1 MLTGLFWMT
10 AIFGVGVTVVDLLGL
25 IGGGSE
31 DAGAGADDSG
41 GDDPGGGAHDG
52 GGGAPVLSFLRWL
65 RTLVYFCLGF
75 GPFGLAAGAFGSG
88 PVGSLVW
95 SLAGGVS
102 MSVLARLFFRF
113 QRTRLDSS
121 LHDEELLMEPGT
133 VIVPIAAG
141 SMGKVRVLF
150 GQSVTERYARAEDGS
165 EEFASG
171 DRVVISRINGTMRLR
186 TQGGTMIEGFIG
198 GGAAAVVAFV
208 LAIGLLR
215 SVIRVCPPDQVLVV
229 TGAKTNIRGK
239 SYGFRLQRGGWT
251 FVVPF
256 FQSVQGLGLSTIPID
271 VRVEGVN
278 SANGITVG
286 ADATACVCV
295 DHEDDALLYSAVER
309 LMGKSRAEIQE
320 QIQQTMVGNFR
331 GALNKTTPLQAIGMV
346 ESVEE
351 RDRAGEGGSLTRN
364 DVDPDDDVEG
374 ERAQFR
380 AELLRDSNQDLSTFG
395 MRVVSVSLQKIW
407 DTSNYIAN
415 LANKT
420 LSRKRQEVE
429 IEEARLK
436 AQAERSESD
445 ANRREAVAE
454 NSADEQIIAAQQELE
469 VLRRTCVAEVEQNR
483 LEADSAIARADSEG
497 ERAVQEIA
505 VELRKLKNVSDVT
518 LEADTRRQAA
528 EILADGENQAVQIV
542 ESTPQ

>member
-1 MLTGLFWMT
+1 ML
-10 AIFGVGVTVVDLLGL
+10 
-25 IGGGSE
+25 
-31 DAGAGADDSG
+31 
-41 GDDPGGGAHDG
+41 
-52 GGGAPVLSFLRWL
+52 
-65 RTLVYFCLGF
+65 
-75 GPFGLAAGAFGSG
+75 
-88 PVGSLVW
+88 
-95 SLAGGVS
+95 
-102 MSVLARLFFRF
+102 
-113 QRTRLDSS
+113 
-121 LHDEELLMEPGT
+121 
-133 VIVPIAAG
+133 
-141 SMGKVRVLF
+141 
-150 GQSVTERYARAEDGS
+150 
-165 EEFASG
+165 
-171 DRVVISRINGTMRLR
+171 
-186 TQGGTMIEGFIG
+186 EGFIASG
-198 GGAAAVVAFV
+198 VAAVIVFFV
-208 LAIGLLR
+208 VIGLLR
-215 SVIRVCPPDQVLVV
+215 SVIKVCPPDRVLVV
-229 TGAKTNIRGK
+229 TGAKTRIRGK

-256 FQSVQGLGLSTIPID
+256 FQSVQGLGLGTIPID

-309 LMGKSRAEIQE
+309 LMGKSRAEIQD

-351 RDRAGEGGSLTRN
+351 RDRAGEGGSLART
-364 DVDPDDDVEG
+364 DEQDEDAEG

-436 AQAERSESD
+436 AQAERAESD
-445 ANRREAVAE
+445 AGRRRQVAE
-454 NSADEQIIAAQQELE
+454 NSADESIIAAQQELE
-469 VLRRTCVAEVEQNR
+469 VLRRNCSAEVEQTR
-483 LEADSAIARADSEG
+483 LEADSAIARAESEG
-497 ERAVQEIA
+497 ERAVQEVA

-518 LEADTRRQAA
+518 LEADTKRRAA
-528 EILADGENQAVQIV
+528 EILADGENQAVQTV
-542 ESTPQ
+542 EATHNDLLDQKATMVATAGDVGKVALFVQQQLPNLFSAYERYAREVKLDNVVVMDDERGMNGLLNRGPEAFVDFLQRFEDGFGISVKEMLSQNDDRSEEVRA

>member
-1 MLTGLFWMT
+1 ML
-10 AIFGVGVTVVDLLGL
+10 
-25 IGGGSE
+25 E
-31 DAGAGADDSG
+31 
-41 GDDPGGGAHDG
+41 
-52 GGGAPVLSFLRWL
+52 
-65 RTLVYFCLGF
+65 GF
-75 GPFGLAAGAFGSG
+75 I
-88 PVGSLVW
+88 
-95 SLAGGVS
+95 AGGV
-102 MSVLARLFFRF
+102 
-113 QRTRLDSS
+113 
-121 LHDEELLMEPGT
+121 
-133 VIVPIAAG
+133 
-141 SMGKVRVLF
+141 
-150 GQSVTERYARAEDGS
+150 
-165 EEFASG
+165 
-171 DRVVISRINGTMRLR
+171 
-186 TQGGTMIEGFIG
+186 
-198 GGAAAVVAFV
+198 AAVVVFS
-208 LAIGLLR
+208 LLIGLLR

-229 TGAKTNIRGK
+229 TGAKTRIRGK

-256 FQSVQGLGLSTIPID
+256 FQSVQGLGLGTIPID

-295 DHEDDALLYSAVER
+295 DHEDDTLLYAAVER
-309 LMGKSRAEIQE
+309 LMGKSRAEIQD

-351 RDRAGEGGSLTRN
+351 RDRAGEGGSLVRQVQS
-364 DVDPDDDVEG
+364 DQVQPDDDAEG

-436 AQAERSESD
+436 AQAERAESD
-445 ANRREAVAE
+445 ANRRQQVAE
-454 NSADEQIIAAQQELE
+454 NSADEKIIAAQQELE
-469 VLRRTCVAEVEQNR
+469 VLRRNCAAEVEQTR
-483 LEADSAIARADSEG
+483 LEADSGIARAESEG

-505 VELRKLKNVSDVT
+505 VELRKLKNVSDIT
-518 LEADTRRQAA
+518 LEADTRRRAA
-528 EILADGENQAVQIV
+528 ETLADGENQAVQTV
-542 ESTPQ
+542 ESTHNDLLDQKAKMVATAGDVGKVALFVQQQLPNLFSAYERYAREVKMDNVVIMDDERGMNGLLNRGPEAFVDFLQRFEDGFGISVKELLSQHDGSGGKVKA

>member
-1 MLTGLFWMT
+1 MIEGY
-10 AIFGVGVTVVDLLGL
+10 
-25 IGGGSE
+25 IGGG
-31 DAGAGADDSG
+31 
-41 GDDPGGGAHDG
+41 
-52 GGGAPVLSFLRWL
+52 V
-65 RTLVYFCLGF
+65 
-75 GPFGLAAGAFGSG
+75 
-88 PVGSLVW
+88 
-95 SLAGGVS
+95 
-102 MSVLARLFFRF
+102 
-113 QRTRLDSS
+113 
-121 LHDEELLMEPGT
+121 
-133 VIVPIAAG
+133 
-141 SMGKVRVLF
+141 
-150 GQSVTERYARAEDGS
+150 
-165 EEFASG
+165 
-171 DRVVISRINGTMRLR
+171 
-186 TQGGTMIEGFIG
+186 
-198 GGAAAVVAFV
+198 AAVVAFV
-208 LAIGLLR
+208 FAIGLLR

-351 RDRAGEGGSLTRN
+351 RDRAGEGDSLARAE
-364 DVDPDDDVEG
+364 DEVDDDTEG

-380 AELLRDSNQDLSTFG
+380 GELLRDTNQDLSTFG

-469 VLRRTCVAEVEQNR
+469 VLRRKCEAEVEQTR
-483 LEADSAIARADSEG
+483 QETDSAIARAESEG

-505 VELRKLKNVSDVT
+505 VELRKLKNVSDIT
-518 LEADTRRQAA
+518 LEADTKRRAA
-528 EILADGENQAVQIV
+528 ETLADGQNQAVQII
-542 ESTPQ
+542 ESTHNDLLDQKATLVANAGDAGKIALFVQQQLPTLFAAYEKHARGLKVDNVVIMDDERGMNGLLNRGPDAFVDFLQRFEAGFGISVKELLGQRAGADAADSAGAGGAGQEVRS

>member
-1 MLTGLFWMT
+1 MDTT
-10 AIFGVGVTVVDLLGL
+10 AITAGGAIAAVALFFVM
-25 IGGGSE
+25 IGG
-31 DAGAGADDSG
+31 
-41 GDDPGGGAHDG
+41 
-52 GGGAPVLSFLRWL
+52 
-65 RTLVYFCLGF
+65 
-75 GPFGLAAGAFGSG
+75 
-88 PVGSLVW
+88 
-95 SLAGGVS
+95 
-102 MSVLARLFFRF
+102 
-113 QRTRLDSS
+113 
-121 LHDEELLMEPGT
+121 
-133 VIVPIAAG
+133 
-141 SMGKVRVLF
+141 
-150 GQSVTERYARAEDGS
+150 
-165 EEFASG
+165 
-171 DRVVISRINGTMRLR
+171 
-186 TQGGTMIEGFIG
+186 
-198 GGAAAVVAFV
+198 
-208 LAIGLLR
+208 LR
-215 SVIRVCPPDQVLVV
+215 SLIKVCPPHQVLVV
-229 TGAKTNIRGK
+229 TGTKTQVGGR

-251 FVVPF
+251 FVIPF
-256 FQSVQGLGLSTIPID
+256 FQSARGLELSTIPID

-309 LMGKSRAEIQE
+309 LMGKTRGEIQE

-346 ESVEE
+346 ESVDEE
-351 RDRAGEGGSLTRN
+351 DRVGEGGARAGTA
-364 DVDPDDDVEG
+364 DTEG

-445 ANRREAVAE
+445 AKRREVVAE
-454 NSADEQIIAAQQELE
+454 NTANEKVIAAEQDLE
-469 VLRRTCVAEVEQNR
+469 VLRRTAEAEVEQAR
-483 LEADSAIARADSEG
+483 LEADSAIERAESEG
-497 ERAVQEIA
+497 ERSVQEIA

-518 LEADTRRQAA
+518 LEADTKRQAA
-528 EILADGENQAVQIV
+528 EILASGQNQAVQVV
-542 ESTPQ
+542 ESTQNDLLDQKARMVAGADVGRIALFVQQQLPGLFAAYERYAREMEIDNVVIMDDDRGMNGLLNRGPEAFVDFLHKFEQGFGISVKELMSRSDADGAVANASESASADAAEARS

>member
-1 MLTGLFWMT
+1 
-10 AIFGVGVTVVDLLGL
+10 
-25 IGGGSE
+25 
-31 DAGAGADDSG
+31 
-41 GDDPGGGAHDG
+41 
-52 GGGAPVLSFLRWL
+52 
-65 RTLVYFCLGF
+65 
-75 GPFGLAAGAFGSG
+75 
-88 PVGSLVW
+88 
-95 SLAGGVS
+95 
-102 MSVLARLFFRF
+102 
-113 QRTRLDSS
+113 
-121 LHDEELLMEPGT
+121 
-133 VIVPIAAG
+133 
-141 SMGKVRVLF
+141 
-150 GQSVTERYARAEDGS
+150 
-165 EEFASG
+165 
-171 DRVVISRINGTMRLR
+171 
-186 TQGGTMIEGFIG
+186 MIEGYVG
-198 GGAAAVVAFV
+198 GGVAAVVAFV
-208 LAIGLLR
+208 FAIGLLR

-295 DHEDDALLYSAVER
+295 DHEDDGLLYSAVER

-351 RDRAGEGGSLTRN
+351 RDRVGEGDSLARAE
-364 DVDPDDDVEG
+364 DEVDDDTEG

-380 AELLRDSNQDLSTFG
+380 GELLRDTNQDLSTFG

-469 VLRRTCVAEVEQNR
+469 VLRRKCEAEVEQIR
-483 LEADSAIARADSEG
+483 QETDSAIARAESEG

-505 VELRKLKNVSDVT
+505 VDLRKLKNVSDIT
-518 LEADTRRQAA
+518 LEADTKRRAA
-528 EILADGENQAVQIV
+528 ETLADGQNQAVQII
-542 ESTPQ
+542 ESTHNDLLDQKATLVANAGDAGKIALFVQQQLPTLFAAYEKHARGLKVDNVVIMDDERGMNGLLNRGPDAFVDFLQRFEEGFGISVKDLLGQRAGAPAGDAPAAGEEVRA

>member
-1 MLTGLFWMT
+1 MLESFVGG
-10 AIFGVGVTVVDLLGL
+10 GVGAVV
-25 IGGGSE
+25 
-31 DAGAGADDSG
+31 
-41 GDDPGGGAHDG
+41 
-52 GGGAPVLSFLRWL
+52 
-65 RTLVYFCLGF
+65 
-75 GPFGLAAGAFGSG
+75 
-88 PVGSLVW
+88 
-95 SLAGGVS
+95 
-102 MSVLARLFFRF
+102 LFF
-113 QRTRLDSS
+113 
-121 LHDEELLMEPGT
+121 
-133 VIVPIAAG
+133 VI
-141 SMGKVRVLF
+141 
-150 GQSVTERYARAEDGS
+150 
-165 EEFASG
+165 
-171 DRVVISRINGTMRLR
+171 
-186 TQGGTMIEGFIG
+186 
-198 GGAAAVVAFV
+198 
-208 LAIGLLR
+208 IGLLR

-229 TGAKTNIRGK
+229 TGTKTRIRGK

-295 DHEDDALLYSAVER
+295 DHEDDTLLYSAVER

-351 RDRAGEGGSLTRN
+351 RDRAGEGGSLARAE
-364 DVDPDDDVEG
+364 DQPDDDVEG

-436 AQAERSESD
+436 AQAERAESD
-445 ANRREAVAE
+445 AKRRETVAE
-454 NSADEQIIAAQQELE
+454 NSANEEIIAAQQELE
-469 VLRRTCVAEVEQNR
+469 VLRRKCEAEVEQIR
-483 LEADSAIARADSEG
+483 LEADSAIARAESEG
-497 ERAVQEIA
+497 ERSVQEIA

-518 LEADTRRQAA
+518 LEADTKRRAA
-528 EILADGENQAVQIV
+528 ETLANGENQSVQIV
-542 ESTPQ
+542 ESTHNDLLDQKATMVANAGEVGKIALFVQQQLPTLFAAYERYARELKVDNVVIMDDERGMKGLLNRGPEAFVDFLHRFEDGFGISVRELLTRSETPDAAGTEVKA